1 MSMKMGKKTRE
12 AMVGPFIK
20 YAPKVKL
27 TPGMMI
33 REIREKQGLTQAQL
47 AEKTGLK
54 QSTISSLEKDR
65 ATLGIDRA
73 KVLARAL
80 RVHPS
85 VLAFPGWNVEKE
97 SAA

>member
-1 MSMKMGKKTRE
+1 MKMGKNTRE
-12 AMVGPFIK
+12 AMKGPFVKYVSKIK
-20 YAPKVKL
+20 V

>member
-1 MSMKMGKKTRE
+1 MKMGNKTKE
-12 AMVGPFIK
+12 ALKGTFVK
-20 YAPKVKL
+20 YVSKVKL

-33 REIREKQGLTQAQL
+33 REIREKQGFTQAQL
-47 AEKTGLK
+47 AEMTGLK

-65 ATLGIDRA
+65 VTLGIDRA

-85 VLAFPGWNVEKE
+85 VLAFPGWDIEKE